1 MHQESPLHYS
11 TLKLQGKCEACVIP
25 PEEMQRGLPGY
36 YRFIRVL
43 RLDTHTYSFEVLYES
58 PPMPVFDIQPNGIHI
73 RDAYVVV
80 AHSFVRDEVGFLVL
94 NWHDNLFYRVKGPVS
109 TSGFVLSALRY
120 EDVRVLTLGPRIDFA
135 FKASFCFDY

>member
-1 MHQESPLHYS
+1 
-11 TLKLQGKCEACVIP
+11 
-25 PEEMQRGLPGY
+25 
-36 YRFIRVL
+36 
-43 RLDTHTYSFEVLYES
+43 
-58 PPMPVFDIQPNGIHI
+58 MPVFDIQPNGIHI

-135 FKASFCFDY
+135 FKASFCFDYLSYILCVSRQWLKALQPGMRSLQRNSRILVINRNGVAYI